1 MDDVLSYLLGYP
13 ISKFYCNLHVFFY
26 DEFHLGKEGDGL
38 SRVICVRKWLGNNGC
53 AAQGTLEK
61 DIIVLLLGEGAK
73 KMIILFKEGS
83 VP

>member
-1 MDDVLSYLLGYP
+1 VDDVLSYLSGYP
-13 ISKFYCNLHVFFY
+13 MFKSYCNLHIFFY
-26 DEFHLGKEGDGL
+26 DEFHLGKQEDVV
-38 SRVICVRKWLGNNGC
+38 SWVICVRKWLGNNAC

-61 DIIVLLLGEGAK
+61 DIIVSLLGEGAK